1 MVKLKFD
8 WKITLWKGLKES
20 CYVIIAG
27 LAVVYG
33 NSPYYLAILPLIKM
47 FENWLKNHNK

>member
-1 MVKLKFD
+1 MVD
-8 WKITLWKGLKES
+8 WKITGKKVLIQA
-20 CYVIIAG
+20 VIVLGAG
-27 LAVVYG
+27 LASTYG